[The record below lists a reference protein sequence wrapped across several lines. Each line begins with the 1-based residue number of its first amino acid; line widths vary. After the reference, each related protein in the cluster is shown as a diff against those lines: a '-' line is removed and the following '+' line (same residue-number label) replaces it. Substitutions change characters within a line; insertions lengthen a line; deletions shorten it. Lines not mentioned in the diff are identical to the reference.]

1 MPENITPE
9 EEIKQMFLKIIIDK
23 ADSIKEKC
31 YDDLRQSLFEAA
43 FQIQILVPASCFAI
57 FKKESEEVN
66 KKENGTY

>member
-9 EEIKQMFLKIIIDK
+9 EEKEFRLWRIRNGYNKFSVSGLSWIKGLASEIIY
-23 ADSIKEKC
+23 
-31 YDDLRQSLFEAA
+31 YDDLY
-43 FQIQILVPASCFAI
+43 AI